1 MRAETG
7 DFDPSLVRGGSL
19 AIPTGRRRA
28 TGKSGAREL
37 AQEKGNPIWG
47 FGWRGGLTGV
57 ARSGGELGRSWSSGG
72 VADRRSPV
80 SFFGLGRF
88 TKSQRSLR
96 GEGLAGG

>member
-19 AIPTGRRRA
+19 TIPAGRRRA

-47 FGWRGGLTGV
+47 FGWRGGLPVWLV
-57 ARSGGELGRSWSSGG
+57 AAVSSSEAGAPVGLQIGGR
-72 VADRRSPV
+72 P
-80 SFFGLGRF
+80 
-88 TKSQRSLR
+88 
-96 GEGLAGG
+96 